1 MQLCFFSDSKGQ
13 RLDPLTLTRPVHDL
27 LVGIYTI
34 QEKWEKWLNKPMTS
48 HLSRHYL
55 TEVFPSQTPSHGDA
69 CLWIN
74 ARVLPNEKLIQE
86 VIELPIGVA
95 LVADSKDPSNE
106 PIVSAESTSPAL
118 GSQQDVLAIKLTG
131 QQSIEVHQNHY
142 ALTPEKSGS
151 EFLSSSISSTQK
163 TKSEFKVVD
172 YLWDLLQFNGEE
184 ITTDLTL
191 IEVPTVEDHEL
202 RSNLHVMHPDHIFI
216 HPTAHLEPGVIL
228 VAEEGPIYIGANATI
243 EAGSILKGPLA
254 VCASSVTKM
263 GCRIYGG
270 TTIGPVS
277 KVGGEVSNTIFHSY
291 SNKAHDGYMG
301 NSLVGQWCN
310 MGADSNTSNLK
321 TNYGLIYLDD
331 WNTQKPYSIGFQFFG
346 SVLGDHSK
354 TAINAMLNT
363 GTMCGVCSNI
373 FLSQFT
379 PKYIPS
385 FSWLTDHGNSIYR
398 FDKAVEA
405 MRAMMA
411 RREIAFTE
419 AYEKMMRHLLDQQMN
434 PHS

>member
-1 MQLCFFSDSKGQ
+1 MQLCFFSDVKGQ
-13 RLDPLTLTRPVHDL
+13 RFDPLTLTRPVEDL
-27 LVGIYTI
+27 RVGILTV
-34 QEKWEKWLNKPMTS
+34 QDKWERWL
-48 HLSRHYL
+48 HLTTKARICRPYL
-55 TEVFPSQTPSHGDA
+55 TPLYSNSTIEPNHD

-74 ARVLPNEKLIQE
+74 ARFLPDHSLTEQLKSLLSGQ
-86 VIELPIGVA
+86 A
-95 LVADSKDPSNE
+95 LTYSTAQHDGAV
-106 PIVSAESTSPAL
+106 AESTELVAV
-118 GSQQDVLAIKLTG
+118 VLSG
-131 QQSIEVHQNHY
+131 QQSLDCLLKCKHINNPAHWVQTLLN
-142 ALTPEKSGS
+142 AS
-151 EFLSSSISSTQK
+151 ESSKKYTGK
-163 TKSEFKVVD
+163 AKKLD
-172 YLWDLLQFNGEE
+172 YLWDILQFNSSE
-184 ITTDLTL
+184 IEADLEL
-191 IEVPTVEDHEL
+191 ISLPTVEEHDL
-202 RSNLHVMHPDHIFI
+202 RTNLHVMHPERIFV
-216 HPTAHLEPGVIL
+216 HPSAHLEPGVIL
-228 VAEEGPIYIGANATI
+228 VAEDGPIYIGAGATI

-254 VCASSVTKM
+254 VCEGAVTKM

-321 TNYGLIYLDD
+321 TNYGLIYLED
-331 WNTQKPYSIGFQFFG
+331 WNSRQAYDIGFQFFG

-379 PKYIPS
+379 PKHIPS
-385 FSWLTDHGNSIYR
+385 FSWLTDTGNSIYR

-405 MRAMMA
+405 MQAMMA
-411 RREIAFTE
+411 RRDIEFEPGYQRMMKHLFDQAIEID
-419 AYEKMMRHLLDQQMN
+419 HV
-434 PHS
+434 

>member
-1 MQLCFFSDSKGQ
+1 MQLCFFSDMKGQ
-13 RLDPLTLTRPVHDL
+13 RLDPLTLSRPVHDIR
-27 LVGIYTI
+27 VGIYTI
-34 QEKWEKWLNKPMTS
+34 QEKWEKWLKKPLVS
-48 HLSRHYL
+48 HLSRSYL
-55 TEVFPSQTPSHGDA
+55 REVFPSQDPSDESP

-74 ARVLPNEKLIQE
+74 ARVLPNKELIE
-86 VIELPIGVA
+86 ELINLPLGHA
-95 LVADSKDPSNE
+95 LVGDSKDPVH
-106 PIVSAESTSPAL
+106 PKTA
-118 GSQQDVLAIKLTG
+118 GSIEAHQELLAIKVPA
-131 QQSIEVHQNHY
+131 QKSIELHEHY
-142 ALTPEKSGS
+142 YGS
-151 EFLSSSISSTQK
+151 ESGKTQFLEPLYSSFDAFHVTQSSFSI
-163 TKSEFKVVD
+163 VD
-172 YLWDLLQFNGEE
+172 YLWEILELNGTEIASDLM
-184 ITTDLTL
+184 L

-202 RSNLHVMHPDHIFI
+202 RSNLHVMHPEHIFI

-228 VAEEGPIYIGANATI
+228 VAEEGPIYIGAHAKI

-254 VCASSVTKM
+254 ICASSVTKM

-321 TNYGLIYLDD
+321 TNYGLIYLED
-331 WNTQKPYSIGFQFFG
+331 WTSREAYPVGFQFFG

-379 PKYIPS
+379 PKHIPS
-385 FSWLTDHGNSIYR
+385 FSWLTDHGDTIYR

-411 RREIAFTE
+411 RRDVVYTE
-419 AYEKMMRHLLDQQMN
+419 AYERMMRHLFEEQQ
-434 PHS
+434 HDKARA